1 MTTILPKEEVE
12 RMVVEVAVAVDMGKL
27 CIVTTVDRDK
37 QFVVAEAMIVVA

>member
-12 RMVVEVAVAVDMGKL
+12 RMVVEVAVDMGKL